1 MTAAAVGTVSVQP
14 VMSRNSAIAAAPARN
29 FLTKKTPV
37 DVMKAR
43 IATNS
48 TTGDAD
54 MIDRQHL
61 LFFIN
66 LFCVLSGRS
75 W

>member
-1 MTAAAVGTVSVQP
+1 MKEEKSKDALPYTCT
-14 VMSRNSAIAAAPARN
+14 PAYDRSSCGN
-29 FLTKKTPV
+29 CVTKKTPV
-37 DVMKAR
+37 DVTKAR

>member
-1 MTAAAVGTVSVQP
+1 MKEEKSKDALPYTCT
-14 VMSRNSAIAAAPARN
+14 PAYDRSSCAKN